1 MGVKN
6 YLVEGVSCSGKTSV
20 ATELQ
25 RQGYHVIHGD
35 RELAYKGDPK
45 TGLPLEGRQGGAWAT
60 DVAFAH
66 RHHLWCVER
75 VKDLA
80 ADQSHAATFF
90 CGGAR
95 NISAFIGLFDA
106 VFILKLDRATLEKR
120 LSARPEDEFGGKAEE
135 RRSSWRSTR
144 VGMTFR
150 RKASRSIPPS
160 PSKRLLRSCYP
171 TPTRSN
177 SGISDRAARPPTV
190 FRRSQCS
197 AQ

>member
-35 RELAYKGDPK
+35 RELAYKGDPE
-45 TGLPLEGRQGGAWAT
+45 TGLPLEGRQGSALAT

-66 RHHLWCVER
+66 RHHLWCVEK
-75 VKDLA
+75 VKALA
-80 ADQSHAATFF
+80 ADQGHDATFF

-95 NISAFIGLFDA
+95 NISAFINLFDA

-135 RRSSWRSTR
+135 RAFILALRESGDDVPKEGIEIDSIQPVEAVVAELLSHT
-144 VGMTFR
+144 
-150 RKASRSIPPS
+150 KA
-160 PSKRLLRSCYP
+160 
-171 TPTRSN
+171 
-177 SGISDRAARPPTV
+177 
-190 FRRSQCS
+190 
-197 AQ
+197 

>member
-95 NISAFIGLFDA
+95 NFSAFIGLFDA

-135 RRSSWRSTR
+135 QAFILALHESGQDIPKEGIAIDSTQP
-144 VGMTFR
+144 VE
-150 RKASRSIPPS
+150 AVVAE
-160 PSKRLLRSCYP
+160 LLSH
-171 TPTRSN
+171 TN
-177 SGISDRAARPPTV
+177 A
-190 FRRSQCS
+190 
-197 AQ
+197 

>member
-75 VKDLA
+75 VKALA
-80 ADQSHAATFF
+80 ADHSHAVTFF

-135 RRSSWRSTR
+135 RAFILALHESGDDVPKEGIAIDSTQP
-144 VGMTFR
+144 VE
-150 RKASRSIPPS
+150 AVVAE
-160 PSKRLLRSCYP
+160 LLSH
-171 TPTRSN
+171 TN
-177 SGISDRAARPPTV
+177 A
-190 FRRSQCS
+190 
-197 AQ
+197 

>member
-6 YLVEGVSCSGKTSV
+6 DLVEGVSCSGKTSV
-20 ATELQ
+20 VTELQ

-35 RELAYKGDPK
+35 RELAYKSDPK
-45 TGLPLEGRQGGAWAT
+45 TGLRLGGRQGGAWAT

-75 VKDLA
+75 VKALT
-80 ADQSHAATFF
+80 ADHSHAVTFF

-106 VFILKLDRATLEKR
+106 VFILKLDPATLEKR

-135 RRSSWRSTR
+135 RAFILALHESGDDIPKEGIAIDSTQP
-144 VGMTFR
+144 VE
-150 RKASRSIPPS
+150 AVVAE
-160 PSKRLLRSCYP
+160 LLSH
-171 TPTRSN
+171 TN
-177 SGISDRAARPPTV
+177 A
-190 FRRSQCS
+190 
-197 AQ
+197 